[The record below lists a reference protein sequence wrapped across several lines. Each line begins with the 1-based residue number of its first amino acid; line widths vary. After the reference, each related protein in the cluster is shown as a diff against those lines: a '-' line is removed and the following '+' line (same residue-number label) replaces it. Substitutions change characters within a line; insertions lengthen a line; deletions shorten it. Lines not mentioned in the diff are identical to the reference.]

1 MCKSCCKI
9 HRSQFHDA
17 GKPAGTIALICGI
30 EAEPNCLKNIK
41 KLFGQFSKNSD
52 LGQSKTTNYWIH
64 CDRKNIVQVIL
75 GVILDSQAPNRVLVK
90 SDVSCLNPFFTYG
103 CW

>member
-30 EAEPNCLKNIK
+30 EAGPNCLKNY
-41 KLFGQFSKNSD
+41 LVNSV
-52 LGQSKTTNYWIH
+52 KI
-64 CDRKNIVQVIL
+64 VIL
-75 GVILDSQAPNRVLVK
+75 AHPRSQTIGFIVIVK
-90 SDVSCLNPFFTYG
+90 ISYK
-103 CW
+103 